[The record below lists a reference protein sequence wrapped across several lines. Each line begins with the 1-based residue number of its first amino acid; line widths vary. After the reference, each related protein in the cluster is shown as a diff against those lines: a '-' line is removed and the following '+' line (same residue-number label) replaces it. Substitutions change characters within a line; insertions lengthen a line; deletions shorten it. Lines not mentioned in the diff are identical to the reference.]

1 MVMRSIPELLNES
14 SNHISIA
21 VARHL
26 KEGSPPP
33 SSSSDSDADVDELPF
48 IPMPLSMVFSGSRVS
63 LNEIPGDEDVTAR
76 PNVAAEGTR
85 QRDDTETSDKR
96 GVAHQKSL
104 KDEEEAM
111 NEGKMDKTRR
121 VPLKKGTST
130 ESDDSETKARRA
142 TMRRGSSADSAL
154 LLHIGPEEENASN
167 DSEGTSKNL
176 KKAVSM
182 ELPNRSPSPGP
193 AKLSQEDYA
202 LKLELM
208 RQRLLRG
215 GSVDKKMSGLR
226 GPLFETLGIDDE
238 RHTGSLDRNLRRSR
252 TAQSNLTRAAS
263 SESPGEDRPQTKVFR
278 KSASFTQGDS
288 EPMPLHRR
296 FGAPLEIPS
305 ASNGNTEAKK
315 LQEAT
320 SMSALA
326 EQTMLESPPA
336 ISPTKKTS
344 FALPSPG
351 GPDQQQKWNIK
362 SSDGLEREDDGGGMT
377 EKRTKTQ
384 LEKADEGESKS
395 PSVITPIIVIEEDD
409 EDEED
414 RKGNQELHINERE
427 IKEGKESA
435 EESSKASSASQTP
448 EKVRPTDP
456 TAAVLP
462 NGTKSAEKPAS
473 PEHAAVF
480 SKVATAA
487 RSPGSNT
494 DLPVTPRQPV
504 LRTDIKDIDSEE
516 VFEAR
521 FKKRESSLTRSLR
534 KLTRNKSEEKSPVLS
549 RKAGDGGEEIY
560 RPGARGAPLEMVSK
574 GLQEKSKSVQD
585 LREDKE
591 TGLGLIG
598 RFSLRAKRS
607 TSVDKKGEKQQDV
620 QDSAVSKRVSWAIG
634 RSKSLDTKEPSSAA
648 APRQLG
654 ERKADESSVS
664 AMRRRFESKVAGIS
678 AKIRTQSEE
687 RRDKDGEG
695 GQKELAPKDLKK
707 VTDSPV
713 LAMRQRFENKVA
725 GISSKIRS
733 QSEERKEDTEGK
745 RTPLFTRHRHSQSEG
760 RGLKGMGIPEN
771 ELAKQ
776 TGAAASKESVE
787 STSSIH
793 SERAPESDRRSRWD
807 RWGLRSKKEKTSSQ
821 SDLPSAAPKEEGLSK
836 SQQFARTAS
845 DFAPV
850 FHIKLKDHVL
860 LEGEPVTL
868 SCLPAGSPHPEI
880 TWKKGAWIKSPRV
893 DSALL
898 RLYVEAAF
906 FLSADVLFCRSEAP
920 GGGRQDQPH
929 LPSRWQAA
937 AHDHQ
942 VQQTG
947 RWSL

>member
-14 SNHISIA
+14 SSHVSIA

-76 PNVAAEGTR
+76 PSVAAEGTR
-85 QRDDTETSDKR
+85 KRDDTETSDKR
-96 GVAHQKSL
+96 GVAHQKRL
-104 KDEEEAM
+104 KDEEETM

-238 RHTGSLDRNLRRSR
+238 RRTGSLDRNLRRSR

-320 SMSALA
+320 SMSVLA
-326 EQTMLESPPA
+326 EQMTLESTSA
-336 ISPTKKTS
+336 ISPTKKTL

-351 GPDQQQKWNIK
+351 GPDQQQKWNVK
-362 SSDGLEREDDGGGMT
+362 SSNGLEREDDGDGMT

-414 RKGNQELHINERE
+414 RKGNQELHIHEKE

-480 SKVATAA
+480 SKIATAA

-521 FKKRESSLTRSLR
+521 FKKRESSLTRGLR

-549 RKAGDGGEEIY
+549 RKVGDGGEEIY
-560 RPGARGAPLEMVSK
+560 RPGVGGAPLEMVSK
-574 GLQEKSKSVQD
+574 RLQEKSKSVQD

-607 TSVDKKGEKQQDV
+607 TLVDKKGEKQQDV
-620 QDSAVSKRVSWAIG
+620 QDSAASKRVSWAIG

-648 APRQLG
+648 AQRQLD

-695 GQKELAPKDLKK
+695 GQKELAQKDLKK

-771 ELAKQ
+771 QLAKQ
-776 TGAAASKESVE
+776 TGTAASKESVD

-807 RWGLRSKKEKTSSQ
+807 RWGLTRSKKEKTSSQ
-821 SDLPSAAPKEEGLSK
+821 SDLPSSALKEEGLSK

-880 TWKKGAWIKSPRV
+880 TWKKGAWIKSPKLIQCYCGFV
-893 DSALL
+893 WKL
-898 RLYVEAAF
+898 F
-906 FLSADVLFCRSEAP
+906 F
-920 GGGRQDQPH
+920 
-929 LPSRWQAA
+929 
-937 AHDHQ
+937 
-942 VQQTG
+942 
-947 RWSL
+947 